1 MIAAFGM
8 IYNSWSAFQL
18 VKRPDKIE
26 MNKTTIKK
34 NKKNQEAILWVE
46 IYNQNYKISLQQ
58 SFSLIPN
65 ILNSAPL
72 FKTISSPFGQNFKVR
87 IKSQIKSE
95 KIAATAAIIKKK
107 KYFHPTFVIVR
118 WEPLTL
124 KCGQNTGFL
133 RRTLC
138 TYHHREQSHL
148 QKKPSFLPSWLFLLW
163 FTERFL
169 TSSP

>member
-87 IKSQIKSE
+87 IKSQIKSDWENCCHCCYNQE
-95 KIAATAAIIKKK
+95 KKIFSSNICHSQMRAFVTEIWAKHWVLEKNPLHLPPPGTKPFTKKAQ
-107 KYFHPTFVIVR
+107 FP
-118 WEPLTL
+118 P
-124 KCGQNTGFL
+124 
-133 RRTLC
+133 
-138 TYHHREQSHL
+138 
-148 QKKPSFLPSWLFLLW
+148 
-163 FTERFL
+163 
-169 TSSP
+169 